1 MCVCV
6 CVWMI
11 RSFLSIS
18 RTREEAV
25 NEDLA
30 HLINN
35 YQVRVTDSSP
45 EAEGM
50 EGKDGRRASVQTNVC
65 RFPATRTSQRCP
77 CFLVIPCQMT
87 GMSG

>member
-6 CVWMI
+6 WLI

-45 EAEGM
+45 E
-50 EGKDGRRASVQTNVC
+50 GKDGRRGSV
-65 RFPATRTSQRCP
+65 
-77 CFLVIPCQMT
+77 
-87 GMSG
+87 